1 MRFPIGIQSFDSL
14 RRDGYLY
21 IDKTELIYKLV
32 DTGRYYFLSRPRR
45 FGKSLLVS
53 TIEAYFK
60 GKKELFKGL
69 AMERLEKDWTARPV
83 FHLDLNTGKYESVQ
97 SLLDTLNEALTA
109 WEQEYGAAEAERNVG
124 LRFKG
129 VVQRA
134 YEKTGHRVAIL
145 VDEYDKP
152 LLQNIGNNELQ
163 EELRGI
169 LRLFYS
175 VLKTQ
180 DRYIKFG
187 LLTGVSK
194 FGKLSVFSDLN
205 NLKDISMDARY
216 VELCGITEEEIH
228 RNLKEPL
235 HDMAVANNVSD
246 EGMACKLRE
255 QYDGYHFEYDTIGI
269 YNPYSLLNAFD
280 SMALKDYWFE
290 TGTPSFLVKMLKQAH
305 YDLNNL
311 THEEQSSDMLN
322 SIDSLSVDPIPLLY
336 QSGYLTIK
344 GYDERFRMYKLGFP
358 NKEVENGFIRY
369 LLPHYAPSDGN
380 K

>member
-69 AMERLEKDWTARPV
+69 AMERLETDWTERPV
-83 FHLDLNTGKYESVQ
+83 LHLDLNTGKYESVQ

-152 LLQNIGNNELQ
+152 LLQNIGNDELQ

-216 VELCGITEEEIH
+216 VGLCGITEEEI
-228 RNLKEPL
+228 RQSLKEPL
-235 HDMAVANNVSD
+235 HNMAVANNVSD

-255 QYDGYHFEYDTIGI
+255 QYDGYHFEYDTISI